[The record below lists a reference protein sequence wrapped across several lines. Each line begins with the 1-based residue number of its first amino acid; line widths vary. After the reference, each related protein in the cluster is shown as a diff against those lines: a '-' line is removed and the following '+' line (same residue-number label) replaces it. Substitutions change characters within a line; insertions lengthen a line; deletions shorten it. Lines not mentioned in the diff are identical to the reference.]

1 MAQNTHRV
9 RIIVVRLNKAN
20 LAPPEETNM
29 AKKTKTSKSATIR
42 EALSATPDKSAAE
55 IAKSVGV
62 SPALVYNVK
71 ANMNKKAGK
80 SKAKRGRKP
89 GRKAAGKV
97 AAPHAAHAALDSAF
111 EFVTKVGGLLHAE
124 ELLAKL
130 KSFKERM

>member
-1 MAQNTHRV
+1 
-9 RIIVVRLNKAN
+9 
-20 LAPPEETNM
+20 M
-29 AKKTKTSKSATIR
+29 AKKAKTNKSTAIR
-42 EALSATPDKSAAE
+42 DALAATPDKPVAE

-71 ANMNKKAGK
+71 AAMHEKVGK

-89 GRKAAGKV
+89 GRKTASKKM

-130 KSFKERM
+130 KSFKDKM